1 MSQKIALVLTAA
13 FVLGST
19 AQAQSPAGKWDGV
32 VKYGDNSFPFVFEIA
47 GSGANLKGTFFNGEA
62 RFDSSAG
69 QQTGNAVKLVWD
81 SYAATLEATLVD
93 GVLKGTYGGKR
104 LGMHDFEARLHQ
116 ASATSPNPPQI
127 GGVWIIPA
135 KSSKNENAWRLILR
149 QNGARAEG
157 AVLRVDGDTG
167 LLDGVYH
174 DGKFT
179 LTHFDGSRSGILEV
193 TPKADGSLGL
203 SLTAGRGKAQEYSA
217 VRVTEAKSKGV
228 ADPDDFTKHT
238 GVKDPNEAFHFSF
251 PDLTGKV
258 VSNTDAKFQ
267 GKVLLVNVT
276 GSWCPN
282 CHDEAPYLES
292 LYKKYRALG
301 LEIVALD
308 FEEPEQLQD
317 PSRLRAF
324 IKQYGLDY
332 TYLIG
337 GDTAEMNAKIPQGKN
352 LDSWPTTFIIG
363 RDGLVKEVHAGF
375 PAKASGEFHEEMK
388 QQFTAAIERL
398 LAQGSSRPS
407 ANQ

>member
-13 FVLGST
+13 FALVST
-19 AQAQSPAGKWDGV
+19 ARAQPLAGKWDGV
-32 VKYGDNSFPFVFEIA
+32 VKYGDNSFPFVFEIS
-47 GSGANLKGTFFNGEA
+47 GSGGNLKGTFFNGEA
-62 RFDSSAG
+62 RFDSSTG
-69 QQTGNAVKLVWD
+69 QQNGNAVKLVWD
-81 SYAATLEATLVD
+81 SYAATLEATLAD

-104 LGMHDFEARLHQ
+104 LGVHDFEARLHK
-116 ASATSPNPPQI
+116 ALATSPNPPQI

-149 QNGARAEG
+149 QNGTRAEG

-193 TPKADGSLGL
+193 TAKADGSLGL
-203 SLTAGRGKAQEYSA
+203 SLIAGRGKAQEYSA
-217 VRVTEAKSKGV
+217 VRVTEARSKGV

-238 GVKDPNEAFHFSF
+238 SVKDPNEPFHFSF
-251 PDLTGKV
+251 PDLTGKI

-292 LYKKYRALG
+292 LYRKYRALG